1 MHKKILIGGLGFN
14 QSPLNCLF
22 QLNLDFIDINLFAS
36 PFSLDDIAHFVIQHL
51 DAAGNNIL
59 FGYSTGALAAIRV
72 GILKPDMIGQIVLIN
87 ATPKFIQ
94 EGNWNGIKPDDFKKM
109 LVKLNKLDLTD
120 FMLYFASLAAYPRKI
135 RSNSYTGFFSNN
147 NKSTLLNLMN
157 ILAVTDLRSQLE
169 QLEDKVVIINSDY
182 DVLIARNPIKARQI
196 YLPDSTHL
204 KLNEIELLREISQIL
219 CSKN

>member
-72 GILKPDMIGQIVLIN
+72 GILKPDMIRQIVLIN

-157 ILAVTDLRSQLE
+157 ILAVTDLRLQMEHLE
-169 QLEDKVVIINSDY
+169 NKVVIINSDY